1 MNNWFKKFA
10 YAGCLATDSESDRL
24 KKAILVVIPAG
35 ISIAAF
41 FWSIAYLYLERPIS
55 AAIPG
60 IYSLISLLSIFI
72 FFKTKHFTFFRFSQ
86 LLFILLLPFLLQW
99 SLGGFNTGSS
109 VMVWAILSPIGALMF
124 HGVRPAIPWFLAYIT
139 LTIISGIFDQK
150 FSAMV
155 EPLSTSIITTFYV
168 MNIGTATLLMYAVV
182 NYFVV
187 DNNRIISAL
196 SDEKEKSEKA
206 LADSERAKGIIENQS
221 KKLIE
226 MDQIRSRFLANVTH
240 EFRTPLALT
249 IGPLEDA
256 LEGRFGDIN
265 NELSNQLHVMLRN
278 SRRLLRL
285 VNQLLDISKVE
296 AGEMKLNSQLTNIS
310 SFSEEICLAFT
321 PYVERK
327 NIDFSNELQK
337 EGIHIEID
345 QEKYEKIL
353 NNLLSNAIKFT
364 PESGR
369 IKVIL
374 EQYESKNNNGMKLS
388 VKDNGPGISKE
399 FLPNIF
405 DRFYQVDGS
414 STREHE
420 GTGIGLSLVKELV
433 ELHGGEIEVVSE
445 IGFGAEFN
453 IFIPGDIFKESEITN
468 LNVSTS
474 NISKL
479 NIEMATYEN
488 TQSINDEGDAEST
501 STPKIKHTVLIADDN
516 QDIRQ
521 YLNKCLSSQYKVI
534 QACDGAEGLDKT
546 KQHKPDIIISDIMMP
561 KMDGYEFCTSVKQ
574 DSDLNHIP
582 VVFLTAKS
590 SEEMKLEGLK
600 TGADDYIAKPFS
612 AKELLARVGNLIV
625 MRQQQKE
632 LKTLNHELELKVK
645 DQLDELVSN
654 KRLGSYFSKKMLQ
667 QLLNYDDAAALVT
680 KRRNITIFFCDLCN
694 FTDLTDR
701 LETEKTTVII
711 NQYLTE
717 MTTLIEQH
725 GATVIQIIGDA
736 IMAFFG
742 APEKMDNSEQAIN
755 AVHLG
760 IAMQEKIKQL
770 SDEWLEAGMEYQAK
784 SRIGIHQDYV
794 TVGNFGSQHYMEY
807 TAVGRGVNLASRLEE
822 TCTPGH
828 IKISHPVYLLAK
840 DHFDFSLLN
849 EESFKGF
856 SRKIK
861 VCEYEMNL

>member
-1 MNNWFKKFA
+1 MRKRFKQFA
-10 YAGCLATDSESDRL
+10 YAGCLETDSESERL
-24 KKAILVVIPAG
+24 KKAILVVIPTG

-41 FWSIAYLYLERPIS
+41 LWSLAYLYLDRPIS

-60 IYSLISLLSIFI
+60 GYSIISLLSIFT
-72 FFKTKHFTFFRFSQ
+72 FLRTKHFTFFRFSQ
-86 LLFILLLPFLLQW
+86 LFLILWLPFLLQW
-99 SLGGFNTGSS
+99 SLGGFHAGSA
-109 VMVWAILSPIGALMF
+109 VMAWAILSPIGALMF
-124 HGVRPAIPWFLAYIT
+124 HGVRPAIRWFIAYIS
-139 LTIISGIFDQK
+139 LTIISGIFDQQ
-150 FSAMV
+150 FAAMI
-155 EPLSTSIITTFYV
+155 EPLSTNIITIFYV

-182 NYFVV
+182 NYFVA

-196 SDEKEKSEKA
+196 SEEKEKTDKA
-206 LADSERAKGIIENQS
+206 LADSERAKNIIEDQS

-256 LEGRFGDIN
+256 LEGRFGEVN
-265 NELSNQLHVMLRN
+265 NNLSNQLHVMLRN

-296 AGEMKLNSQLTNIS
+296 AGEMKLNSQLTNITL
-310 SFSEEICLAFT
+310 FCNDICQTFIPYIERKTIEFTNEQPGEEIH
-321 PYVERK
+321 VE
-327 NIDFSNELQK
+327 L
-337 EGIHIEID
+337 D
-345 QEKYEKIL
+345 QEKFEKIL

-364 PESGR
+364 QENGR
-369 IKVIL
+369 IKLIL
-374 EQYESKNNNGMKLS
+374 EQYETDNKKGIRISI
-388 VKDNGPGISKE
+388 KDNGQGISKE

-433 ELHGGEIEVVSE
+433 ELHDGYIDVQSE
-445 IGFGAEFN
+445 IGFGSEFTV
-453 IFIPGDIFKESEITN
+453 FIPGNILSDEEINKANTIKAS
-468 LNVSTS
+468 VGD
-474 NISKL
+474 L
-479 NIEMATYEN
+479 NIEMAAYAN
-488 TQSINDEGDAEST
+488 QKTQKTLDNPSSANK
-501 STPKIKHTVLIADDN
+501 PKYTVLIADDN

-521 YLNKCLSSQYKVI
+521 YLNTCLCPFYNVI
-534 QACDGAEGLDKT
+534 QACDGEDGLTKT
-546 KQHKPDIIISDIMMP
+546 KQFKPDIIISDIMMP
-561 KMDGYEFCTSVKQ
+561 KADGYEFCKAIKQ
-574 DSDLNHIP
+574 DTDLNHIP
-582 VVFLTAKS
+582 VIFLTAKS
-590 SEEMKLEGLK
+590 SEEMKIEGLK
-600 TGADDYIAKPFS
+600 TGADDYISKPFS
-612 AKELLARVGNLIV
+612 AKELLARVGNLII
-625 MRQQQKE
+625 MRQQQKD
-632 LKTLNHELELKVK
+632 LKSLNQELELKVK
-645 DQLDELVSN
+645 DQLDELIST
-654 KRLGSYFSKKMLQ
+654 KRLGSYFSEKMLQ
-667 QLLNYDDAAALVT
+667 QLLNNDDAAALVT
-680 KRRNITIFFCDLCN
+680 NRRNITIFFCDLCN

-742 APEKMDNSEQAIN
+742 APEEMEKNAQAIN
-755 AVHLG
+755 AVQLG
-760 IAMQEKIKQL
+760 IAMQQRIKEL
-770 SDEWLEAGMEYQAK
+770 SDEWLESGMEYQAK

-822 TCTPGH
+822 SCTPGQ
-828 IKISHPVYLLAK
+828 IKLSHPVYLLAK
-840 DHFDFSLLN
+840 DHFTFGELN

-861 VCEYEMNL
+861 VCEVKVS